1 MADDGAD
8 KLQERM
14 VGILTTIHFT
24 LQTERVATISEANG
38 RSALYLTAVSACLIA
53 LGFIAQATAFGTGFY
68 LFAFILFA
76 VLAIV
81 GVITF
86 TRVVQTGLEDMIS
99 ARGIARIRRFYT
111 EVAPGIE
118 RWFVLPVHDGVSA
131 LHDEIGGGSRFQ
143 TLLTTASMVAVV
155 TCALVGV
162 LTRHRRIQS
171 WRAAALNHRDHWDG
185 RVRRKRLATL
195 PLPSSCLARR
205 VGGVGEGVNDQ
216 GDERSFSTSAAAIFQ
231 AARLSLTWAK
241 AGMTFRAFGPR

>member
-118 RWFVLPVHDGVSA
+118 RWFVLPVHDEVSA

-162 LTRHRRIQS
+162 LTGIVAFSLGGLPLSITAIIGMAGFGVSAWLHYRYQVRA
-171 WRAAALNHRDHWDG
+171 WRDALAAL
-185 RVRRKRLATL
+185 VRA
-195 PLPSSCLARR
+195 
-205 VGGVGEGVNDQ
+205 
-216 GDERSFSTSAAAIFQ
+216 
-231 AARLSLTWAK
+231 
-241 AGMTFRAFGPR
+241 